1 MQREKR
7 NKVGSRAAE
16 ESFVETALGKREVEA
31 KDKYSLGF
39 FMEPSDL
46 LQIGSDFSWGEQWSL
61 EYYIRKGRG

>member
-46 LQIGSDFSWGEQWSL
+46 LQICSDFS
-61 EYYIRKGRG
+61 

>member
-39 FMEPSDL
+39 FYGAFRSASDRLRLQLRGAMEPGIL
-46 LQIGSDFSWGEQWSL
+46 
-61 EYYIRKGRG
+61 Y